1 MMLTRADWI
10 IVAAA
15 MALLPVLYGLL
26 WSPAAPADTVEVRV
40 ADREVARIQL
50 DHDQRLEIQGL
61 LGPSE
66 IEVRD
71 GRVRFLHSPCDGKT
85 CVLSGWHVHGGD
97 IAACLPN
104 RVSLQVV
111 SRNARFDAL
120 NY

>member
-1 MMLTRADWI
+1 MLTRADWI
-10 IVAAA
+10 IVALAA
-15 MALLPVLYGLL
+15 ALLPALYGLL
-26 WSPAAPADTVEVRV
+26 WSPAAPADAVEIRV
-40 ADREVARIQL
+40 ADHEVVRLPL
-50 DHDQRLEIQGL
+50 DRDQRLKIQGP

-66 IEVRD
+66 IEVSA
-71 GRVRFLHSPCDGKT
+71 GRVRFLHSPCTAKT

-111 SRNARFDAL
+111 SRSPRFDAV